1 MDGDG
6 LEFKMASTQERG
18 CADELASGQIFG
30 SEVGAIDP
38 VKLVEQG
45 EVGAGNLNVDE
56 IVHGHT
62 GLLEGGLDLVEQDL
76 NFIGDFGGR
85 LARFIQANAP
95 CEVQSV
101 AGQNAVAERQLRI
114 GVGKVDGAAAGLRR
128 RLGKRPANGEQ
139 SRNGKHQEYKT
150 CSSIQHGLAVA
161 WHRVLRRFRRV
172 VAV

>member
-1 MDGDG
+1 
-6 LEFKMASTQERG
+6 MASAQERG
-18 CADELASGQIFG
+18 CADERESGQIFG

-85 LARFIQANAP
+85 LARFIQGNAP
-95 CEVQSV
+95 FEVHKV
-101 AGQNAVAERQLRI
+101 ARP
-114 GVGKVDGAAAGLRR
+114 KVV
-128 RLGKRPANGEQ
+128 
-139 SRNGKHQEYKT
+139 S
-150 CSSIQHGLAVA
+150 
-161 WHRVLRRFRRV
+161 
-172 VAV
+172 

>member
-1 MDGDG
+1 
-6 LEFKMASTQERG
+6 MASTQERG

-85 LARFIQANAP
+85 LSRLFQARYICA
-95 CEVQSV
+95 VQSV
-101 AGQNAVAERQLRI
+101 ARQKTVARRQ
-114 GVGKVDGAAAGLRR
+114 
-128 RLGKRPANGEQ
+128 
-139 SRNGKHQEYKT
+139 
-150 CSSIQHGLAVA
+150 
-161 WHRVLRRFRRV
+161 
-172 VAV
+172 

>member
-1 MDGDG
+1 
-6 LEFKMASTQERG
+6 MASTQERG

-85 LARFIQANAP
+85 LGRFIQAKAP
-95 CEVQSV
+95 CEGQRV
-101 AGQNAVAERQLRI
+101 AGPNAVAEREL
-114 GVGKVDGAAAGLRR
+114 GSGLGEGYGAAAASRT
-128 RLGKRPANGEQ
+128 RPW
-139 SRNGKHQEYKT
+139 K
-150 CSSIQHGLAVA
+150 
-161 WHRVLRRFRRV
+161 
-172 VAV
+172 